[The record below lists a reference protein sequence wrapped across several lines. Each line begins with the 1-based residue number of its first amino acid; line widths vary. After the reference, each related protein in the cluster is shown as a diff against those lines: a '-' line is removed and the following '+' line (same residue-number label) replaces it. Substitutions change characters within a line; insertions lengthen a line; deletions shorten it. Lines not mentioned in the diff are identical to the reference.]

1 MAIIEI
7 GKIQVR
13 RGLENQTGVPQ
24 LDGGEFAWAADTER
38 LYIGLRR
45 EDGGSR
51 DDNVEILTE
60 NHLKNFFQISYTSST
75 YIYREGSL
83 ITAPLNDP
91 FNEHP
96 RKVQDK
102 LDDIVSVKD
111 FGVLGNG
118 NVDGDT
124 LQWDMARLQLAID
137 RLFLDTQFLSTSTI
151 HPRKKLYF
159 PAGTYNFT
167 STLYVPAYTT
177 IIGDGIGK
185 TIFNLTTTTAF
196 ADSLIKTCDLSS
208 AGGTTGYKHF
218 DSNGGSGVDFTN
230 TGTARHV
237 VIQDLTLQFDPAGTT
252 VSNAMSL
259 VSLDCA
265 DNSVIK
271 NVEFVGHYTDEL
283 SALTTSGYLA
293 VNLRGKLADGSNENT
308 VIDNCVFRGVYSGIR
323 SDWDIKSTVISNN
336 DFSSMVKAVNFN
348 DPVAGFVG
356 PRFIR
361 IINNKFDLVRE
372 QAIYVGDNGSATTGS
387 FVTSQNNIF
396 DRVGYSSDWG
406 DIGQTATSVISFLSR
421 ENSSVND
428 HYGRARVHREYLNT
442 SSVYYKPLVDG
453 RTTIENFYVTTATVS
468 PGVTPTPILR
478 LPITGNSQHL
488 NIKYSAFRPD
498 AGLFVTT
505 ATSSVT
511 ASFTV
516 TVADLSGIVVN
527 SSVTATGITPPTYVI
542 GFNTGTSEVT
552 FDNTATITAG
562 DLLYFVF
569 GIDRMGNLGVYLQDS
584 SNPDFLIVDDYNYI
598 NYDGGITFGV
608 TVDAGRGYYQ
618 INGSLS
624 PEVTVPVIVEFQN
637 KLMI

>member
-91 FNEHP
+91 FSEHA
-96 RKVQDK
+96 RTVQAK
-102 LDDIVSVKD
+102 LDDIVSVRD

-118 NVDGDT
+118 NTDGDT

-196 ADSLIKTCDLSS
+196 ADSLIKTCDLTS

-218 DSNGGSGVDFTN
+218 DSNGGSGVDFSN
-230 TGTARHV
+230 TGSARHV
-237 VIQDLTLQFDPAGTT
+237 VIQDLTLQFDPVGTT
-252 VSNAMSL
+252 VSNSMAL
-259 VSLDCA
+259 LSLDCA

-271 NVEFVGHYTDEL
+271 NVEFVGHYNTDL
-283 SALTTSGYLA
+283 FSLTTSGYVA

-308 VIDNCVFRGVYSGIR
+308 VIDNCVFRGIHSGIK
-323 SDWDIKSTVISNN
+323 SDWDIKSTIISNS
-336 DFSSMVKAVNFN
+336 DFNTLVKGVNFN
-348 DPVAGFVG
+348 DPVEGFVG
-356 PRFIR
+356 PRFVR
-361 IINNKFDLVRE
+361 IISNKFDLVRE

-387 FVTSQNNIF
+387 FITSQNNIF
-396 DRVGYSSDWG
+396 ERVGYSSDWG
-406 DIGQTATSVISFLSR
+406 DIGQTATSIISFLSK
-421 ENSSVND
+421 ENSSIND
-428 HYGRARVHREYLNT
+428 HYGRARVHSEYLNT
-442 SSVYYKPLVDG
+442 TTVYYKPLVEG
-453 RTTIENFYVTTATVS
+453 RTSIDNFYVSTATVA
-468 PGVTPTPILR
+468 PGTSTTALLR

-498 AGLFVTT
+498 AGVFVTS
-505 ATSSVT
+505 ATNSVT

-516 TVADLSGIVVN
+516 TVADLSGIIPN
-527 SSVTATGITPPTYVI
+527 SVVTATGITVPTLVVS
-542 GFNTGTSEVT
+542 FNTVTSEVLL
-552 FDNTATITAG
+552 DNVATIAAG
-562 DLLYFVF
+562 DLMYFTY
-569 GIDRMGNLGVYLQDS
+569 GLDRMGNLGIYLQDTN
-584 SNPDFLIVDDYNYI
+584 NPDFLLVDDYNFI
-598 NYDGGITFGV
+598 NWDGGVTFAIV
-608 TVDAGRGYYQ
+608 VDAGRGYYQ
-618 INGSLS
+618 LNASLD
-624 PEVTVPVIVEFQN
+624 PDVTVPVVVEFQN